1 MIINIVA
8 VLTAL
13 RKLLGVEMTLAEW
26 IGTAV
31 LAAIPY
37 LVIGMLWTLTHVDHL
52 NGLGR
57 VDQVASLVVSVISW
71 PVLLFSDVCVA

>member
-1 MIINIVA
+1 MIINIAA
-8 VLTAL
+8 VLDML
-13 RKLLGVEMTLAEW
+13 RKFLGVEMTIAEW
-26 IGTAV
+26 LGTAI

-37 LVIGMLWTLTHVDHL
+37 LVIGMLWTLTHIDHL

>member
-1 MIINIVA
+1 MLA
-8 VLTAL
+8 TL

-26 IGTAV
+26 IGTAI

-37 LVIGMLWTLTHVDHL
+37 LVIGMLWTLTHIDHL

-57 VDQVASLVVSVISW
+57 GEQVASLVVSVISW

>member
-1 MIINIVA
+1 MLA
-8 VLTAL
+8 TLQ
-13 RKLLGVEMTLAEW
+13 KLLAVKMTIAEW
-26 IGTAV
+26 IGTAI

-37 LVIGMLWTLTHVDHL
+37 LVIGMLWTLTHIDHL

>member
-1 MIINIVA
+1 MIINIGA
-8 VLTAL
+8 MLATL
-13 RKLLGVEMTLAEW
+13 RKLLAVKMTIAEW
-26 IGTAV
+26 IGTAI

-37 LVIGMLWTLTHVDHL
+37 LVIGMLWTLTHIDHL
-52 NGLGR
+52 NELGR